1 MADAP
6 MSMERYLKHWAVA
19 TATLVLGALGLN
31 LAVDPLWYGAG
42 NRLTGRNYE
51 FNERVSKPNLFLQS
65 PAAYDCIILG
75 SSTSTIVRPSLL
87 QPHRCFNLAFS
98 AGKVGEF
105 LAYAQW
111 LKAQGARPSLVIVG
125 TDYVNFDPRGDK
137 QLDVPDFVAY
147 GQPPPPRWKSYLSLD
162 ALLWSTL
169 AVLDQ
174 SPYPKFYDERFEVQV
189 RDDAGTFEP
198 EGLELAPRTLEP
210 ARVALFRQL
219 RDIFPQARFVGW
231 MPPLSA
237 WHVAE
242 LERVGVLPDYLR
254 SLHALTSVYDELY
267 DFALPS
273 DVTTRRET
281 TYDGRH
287 FGNEVN
293 ERLTRRLGGHEDTF
307 GVRVSEL
314 TLKAYGALYAE
325 RLRAFQQG
333 RPVRSS
339 PPVSGG
345 AVP

>member
-19 TATLVLGALGLN
+19 AAALVLGALGLN
-31 LAVDPLWYGAG
+31 LLVDPLWYSSG

-51 FNERVSKPNLFLQS
+51 FNERVSKANLFLQE
-65 PAAYDCIILG
+65 PTRYDCFILG

-87 QPHRCFNLAFS
+87 KPRRCFNLAFS
-98 AGKVGEF
+98 AGKVGEL
-105 LAYAQW
+105 LAYARW
-111 LKAQGARPSLVIVG
+111 LRAHGAKPALVIVG

-137 QLDVPDFVAY
+137 QVDVPDFVAK
-147 GQPPPPRWKSYLSLD
+147 GEPPPPRWKSYLSLD

-174 SPYPKFYDERFEVQV
+174 SPYPKFYDERFEVRV

-198 EGLELAPRTLEP
+198 EGLELAPRTVDP
-210 ARVALFRQL
+210 SRVELFRQL
-219 RDIFPQARFVGW
+219 RDIFPEARFVGW

-254 SLHALTSVYDELY
+254 SLHALTTVYDEQY
-267 DFALPS
+267 DFAVPS
-273 DVTTRRET
+273 EVTTRKDT

-293 ERLTRRLGGHEDTF
+293 DRLTRRLAGNEDTF
-307 GVRVSEL
+307 GVRVNEL
-314 TLKAYGALYAE
+314 TLEAYRGLYEE

-333 RPVRSS
+333 RPVLSS

-345 AVP
+345 VVP